1 MEDKMVNKE
10 KYIKDLE
17 STLEKY
23 ANKYS
28 ELDSKLKN
36 YKAHDKKQLEVERK
50 DLTKKLEQAEAIFT
64 KLKAASQ
71 ENFEE
76 IKDSAGEIFEALGD
90 AFQDFSNLL
99 TMDQIYHVKD
109 EVAAYGCERVE
120 DVEGYIKKKPLVCV
134 AVALGVGVLLGTIL
148 MRSK

>member
-50 DLTKKLEQAEAIFT
+50 DLTKKL
-64 KLKAASQ
+64 
-71 ENFEE
+71 EE